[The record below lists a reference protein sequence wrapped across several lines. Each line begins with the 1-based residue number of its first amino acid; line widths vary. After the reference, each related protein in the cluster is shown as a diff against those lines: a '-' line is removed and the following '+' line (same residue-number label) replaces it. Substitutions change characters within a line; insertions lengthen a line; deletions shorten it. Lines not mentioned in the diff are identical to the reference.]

1 MSVYCKA
8 KITEI
13 KKVERMDIS
22 GAVSVAYQIKYLDHL
37 KRKGLA
43 LVFYPLAQ
51 GICYLKPGDR
61 VGLGIT
67 TKVYKWVNFRGNID
81 LTTEN
86 VIDYIERL

>member
-13 KKVERMDIS
+13 KNVERMDIS

-51 GICYLKPGDR
+51 GVGLLKPGDR
-61 VGLGIT
+61 VGLGIQ
-67 TKVYKWVNFRGNID
+67 TKVYKWINLRGTID

-86 VIDYIERL
+86 VIVFIERL

>member
-13 KKVERMDIS
+13 KNVERMDIS

-51 GICYLKPGDR
+51 GVGLLKPGDR
-61 VGLGIT
+61 VGLGIQ
-67 TKVYKWVNFRGNID
+67 TKVYKWINLRGTID

-86 VIDYIERL
+86 VISFIERL

>member
-22 GAVSVAYQIKYLDHL
+22 GAVSVAYEIKYRDHL
-37 KRKGLA
+37 GRKGLA

-51 GICYLKPGDR
+51 GVEFLKPGDR
-61 VGLGIT
+61 VGLGIQ
-67 TKVYKWVNFRGNID
+67 TKVYKWINFRGTVD

-86 VIDYIERL
+86 VIVFIERL

>member
-51 GICYLKPGDR
+51 GVGFLKPGDR
-61 VGLGIT
+61 VGLGIQ
-67 TKVYKWVNFRGNID
+67 TKVYKWINFRGTVD

-86 VIDYIERL
+86 IIVFIERL